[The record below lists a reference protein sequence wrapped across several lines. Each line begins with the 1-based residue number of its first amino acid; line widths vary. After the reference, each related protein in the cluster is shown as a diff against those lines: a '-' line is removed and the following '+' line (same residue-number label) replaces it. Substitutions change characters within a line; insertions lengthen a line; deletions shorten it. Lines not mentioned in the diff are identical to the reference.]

1 MLIYS
6 PPHSNMHFIEHL
18 VHSKTE
24 LTERRGGPRLQP
36 PRYPRRRWLREA
48 RGGGAGGRRA
58 PRRGR
63 GAARSRRPA
72 RGPRPRAAPL
82 RSRRCGG
89 APRTGA
95 ARAPAAQAR
104 ARSFRRDGRGAREDE
119 GLGGVTAAAAPEEEY
134 EVRRRSCVSVGAR
147 GRRREARRSA
157 ALAQRSM
164 ASGAG
169 LVSSMADAA
178 SPLGVRAGGLGRGCG
193 YFLRREKLFSCLVSI
208 SF

>member
-1 MLIYS
+1 MKSPNTNRLFVESPNRTETQTTFVHRAMQPKRKGDKSDAYIIYS

-36 PRYPRRRWLREA
+36 PRYPRRRWLRET

-104 ARSFRRDGRGAREDE
+104 ARSFRRDGRGAGEDE
-119 GLGGVTAAAAPEEEY
+119 GLGGVTAAAAEEGE
-134 EVRRRSCVSVGAR
+134 
-147 GRRREARRSA
+147 
-157 ALAQRSM
+157 
-164 ASGAG
+164 
-169 LVSSMADAA
+169 
-178 SPLGVRAGGLGRGCG
+178 
-193 YFLRREKLFSCLVSI
+193 
-208 SF
+208 

>member
-6 PPHSNMHFIEHL
+6 PPHSNMYFIEHL

-89 APRTGA
+89 APPTGA

-104 ARSFRRDGRGAREDE
+104 ARSFRRDGRGAACVANMRGADSGRGRGVRGSYRCGGRGGRVGGPAAILCRRRRAWPAE
-119 GLGGVTAAAAPEEEY
+119 GGEEE
-134 EVRRRSCVSVGAR
+134 RGPGAAEHGLWR
-147 GRRREARRSA
+147 WLGLLHGRCCFTAWRARRWF
-157 ALAQRSM
+157 
-164 ASGAG
+164 G
-169 LVSSMADAA
+169 
-178 SPLGVRAGGLGRGCG
+178 
-193 YFLRREKLFSCLVSI
+193 
-208 SF
+208 